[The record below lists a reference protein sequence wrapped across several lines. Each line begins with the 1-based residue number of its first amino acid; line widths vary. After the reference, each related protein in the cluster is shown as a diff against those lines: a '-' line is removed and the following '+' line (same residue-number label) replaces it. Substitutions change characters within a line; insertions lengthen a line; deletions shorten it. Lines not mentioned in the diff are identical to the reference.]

1 MLFSNWRYLA
11 GMRFLGFLLVLLLP
25 LTALAQQT
33 WVTDTA
39 GSCRQVRTLA
49 GDSIVGAPG
58 DAGMTARIGFLTGI
72 AVADGTVYVADDI
85 KNRILQLNP
94 TTGALCLLAGGPSGF
109 ADGVGA
115 AARFDGPDGLA
126 ADGAGHLYVADM
138 SNHRIRQI
146 DLATG
151 AVTTLAGSGQ
161 RGFADGP
168 AATAQFD
175 RPLRVAADSLG
186 NVYVTEATS
195 RRIRQIVAGSGT
207 VRTLAGGR
215 RGFADGTGAT
225 ARFNKP
231 WGLALDGK
239 GHLYVADYGS
249 HRIRRVVLTSGAV
262 TTVAGSGRRGLRDGP
277 AAVARFNRPA
287 GLAAGPGVLYLT
299 DQNNHR
305 VCQLD
310 LPTGTVRTL
319 AGTGLT
325 GFDDGPGQ
333 RAKFIGPAGIATA
346 KNGVVYV
353 IDVNFRIR
361 AIE

>member
-1 MLFSNWRYLA
+1 
-11 GMRFLGFLLVLLLP
+11 MRFICSLLVFLLP
-25 LTALAQQT
+25 LAALAQQT

-39 GSCRQVRTLA
+39 GFCRQVHTLA

-58 DAGMTARIGFLTGI
+58 DAGMTSRIGFLTGI
-72 AVADGTVYVADDI
+72 AEADGTVYVADGT
-85 KNRILQLNP
+85 KNCIFQLNP
-94 TTGALCLLAGGPSGF
+94 ATGALRLLAGGINGYT
-109 ADGVGA
+109 DGVGP
-115 AARFDGPDGLA
+115 AARFDSPDGLA

-138 SNHRIRQI
+138 GNHRIRQI

-175 RPLRVAADSLG
+175 RPLGIVADSLG

-195 RRIRQIVAGSGT
+195 RRIRQIVAGSGI

-225 ARFNKP
+225 ARFNKA

-239 GHLYVADYGS
+239 GNLYVADYGS
-249 HRIRRVVLTSGAV
+249 HRIRRVVLATGEV

-277 AAVARFNRPA
+277 AATAQFNQPI
-287 GLAAGPGVLYLT
+287 GLAAHADALYFT
-299 DQNNHR
+299 DQNNNR

-319 AGTGLT
+319 AGTGIK

-333 RAKFIGPAGIATA
+333 RAEFIGPVGIATA
-346 KNGVVYV
+346 KNGVV
-353 IDVNFRIR
+353 
-361 AIE
+361 